1 MGKIGEKE
9 LTTTTTD
16 KVLIM
21 HQIFQEN
28 KKTVDKT
35 AKSNYIIF
43 AFMAWIIFV
52 LLAST
57 ITLSILLYKKTKKS
71 VN

>member
-16 KVLIM
+16 KALIM
-21 HQIFQEN
+21 HQTFQEN

-43 AFMAWIIFV
+43 VFMAWIIFI
-52 LLAST
+52 LLFST
-57 ITLSILLYKKTKKS
+57 ITLSILLYKKTKKNVS
-71 VN
+71 

>member
-9 LTTTTTD
+9 LTTATTD

-35 AKSNYIIF
+35 VKSNYIIF
-43 AFMAWIIFV
+43 AFMAWIIFI

-57 ITLSILLYKKTKKS
+57 KTLSILLYKKTKKS